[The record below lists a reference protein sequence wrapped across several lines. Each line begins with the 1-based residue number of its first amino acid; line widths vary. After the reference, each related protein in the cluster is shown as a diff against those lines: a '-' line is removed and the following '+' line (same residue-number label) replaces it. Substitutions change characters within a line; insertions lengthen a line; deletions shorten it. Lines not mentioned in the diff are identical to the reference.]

1 MARTLVTEW
10 ARIPA
15 LMALAILIVLTPET
29 AGAQQITMDPGQS
42 RLETVDLER
51 FAGVMRALQEGGVRD
66 TVAMLDRD
74 YLAHASTGLLA
85 YIEAF
90 DVTASG
96 LASALVSRPAWY
108 QDIDT
113 LIGVIRDRENEL
125 REGFRRLQEVFPGAA
140 FPPVWFVVGGHG
152 PRGQASPVGAL
163 IGAEGLSHAPERIT
177 PLVLHELAHFQSGM
191 MQGVETY
198 RRIYDPSHRSLL
210 ALALREGSAEFIA
223 WLTTGSHTNPAAEAY
238 GLARESE
245 LWTSFQEDMTSPDT
259 GDWMWVQPTEA
270 DRPPDLGYWIGYR
283 IVRSYY
289 DRAKD
294 KRQAVLDILGLT
306 DFEGF
311 LEKSGYAERIEGG
324 WKVGVCERGPD
335 RPGWSPTISDF
346 EHVPDIVLRVKQ
358 GHILRGKDLDP
369 EAPHLPKTP

>member
-1 MARTLVTEW
+1 MARTLMTVS
-10 ARIPA
+10 ARAPA
-15 LMALAILIVLTPET
+15 LMAIATLFMLTPET
-29 AGAQQITMDPGQS
+29 TGAQQITLDPGQA
-42 RLETVDLER
+42 RLETADLER
-51 FAGVMRALQEGGVRD
+51 FASVMRALREGGVRD
-66 TVAMLDRD
+66 TVAILEGD
-74 YLAHASTGLLA
+74 YLAHASPGLLA
-85 YIEAF
+85 YVEAF

-96 LASALVSRPAWY
+96 LASALVSRSVWY
-108 QDIDT
+108 QDMDT
-113 LIGVIRDRENEL
+113 LICVIRDRENEL

-191 MQGVETY
+191 IQGVETY

-223 WLTTGSHTNPAAEAY
+223 WLTTGNHTNPAAEAY

-245 LWTSFQEDMTSPDT
+245 LWASFQKDMTSPEP
-259 GDWMWVQPTEA
+259 GEWMWVRPADA

-289 DRAKD
+289 DRAED

-311 LEKSGYAERIEGG
+311 LEKSGYAARMEDGR
-324 WKVGVCERGPD
+324 
-335 RPGWSPTISDF
+335 
-346 EHVPDIVLRVKQ
+346 
-358 GHILRGKDLDP
+358 
-369 EAPHLPKTP
+369 